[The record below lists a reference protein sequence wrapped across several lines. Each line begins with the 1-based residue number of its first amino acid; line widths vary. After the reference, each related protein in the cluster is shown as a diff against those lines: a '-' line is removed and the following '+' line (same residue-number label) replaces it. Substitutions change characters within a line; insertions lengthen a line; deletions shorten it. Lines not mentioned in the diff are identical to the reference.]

1 MEDILCN
8 RIRVLRFVN
17 TPVPSVT
24 YLLADETAKR
34 CVVIDPGSK
43 EEAGL
48 RDYIQ
53 ANGIELDFILLTHE
67 HFDHCWGVNYLK
79 DFFPIAKVVATTKCA
94 EWVMKPWNYFN
105 QMYYNS
111 DEYYQIPK
119 IDILVEDIDRSIK
132 WGDVLIKFIHTPGH
146 TDKGVCVDVGGCL
159 FTGDTL
165 LLNTK
170 PFLKKK
176 YGASKEE
183 LKSSIWSLYEAYPAD
198 TKVYP
203 GHGEPF
209 LIKEAQ
215 EYYINYFKE

>member
-8 RIRVLRFVN
+8 NIKVKRFIN

-24 YLLADETAKR
+24 YLLAEESDRR
-34 CVVIDPGSK
+34 CIVIDPGSK
-43 EEAGL
+43 EEPDMC
-48 RDYIQ
+48 DYIQ
-53 ANGIELDFILLTHE
+53 KNGLTLDYILLTHE

-79 DFFPIAKVVATTKCA
+79 EFSPQTKVVSTQLCA
-94 EWVMKPWNYFN
+94 EWVLKPWNYFN

-111 DEYYQIPK
+111 DEYYQIRQV
-119 IDILVEDIDRSIK
+119 DILVEKIDYKIV
-132 WGDVLIKFIHTPGH
+132 WGDILLKFIPTPGH
-146 TDKGVCVDVGGCL
+146 TDKGMCIEIGKSL
-159 FTGDTL
+159 FTGDTI

-183 LKSSIWSLYEAYPAD
+183 LGRSISTIYETYPTD

-209 LIKEAQ
+209 LLKESK
-215 EYYINYFKE
+215 EFYKNYFSN